1 MTNNTK
7 VPLEEP
13 TLTDR
18 LRKIFHV
25 PIEKTGMYLYQIGV
39 KPNFLTFTGVLGTLI
54 GAYFV
59 AKGQLTLGGIII
71 MAMGPIDFL
80 DGAVARAMG
89 EPEAFGAFVDSV
101 SDRYIELIIF
111 GSLIWYY
118 AVDGEMAGAFLA
130 FIAASGS
137 VLVSYVRARAQSLG
151 YEAKVGILTRVERFV
166 VIGPTI
172 IFQIPIVGV
181 AIVAVLANFTAFQRI
196 FFVRRQAK
204 GNPGKKND

>member
-1 MTNNTK
+1 MANKIETQQ
-7 VPLEEP
+7 EAP

-18 LRKIFHV
+18 LRRIFEV
-25 PIEKTGMYLYQIGV
+25 PIETVGMFLHKLGV
-39 KPNFLTFTGVLGTLI
+39 KPNILTFSGVIGTAV

-59 AKGQLTLGGIII
+59 ANGQLTLGGIII

-80 DGAVARAMG
+80 DGAVARARG

-101 SDRYIELIIF
+101 SDRYIELMIY
-111 GSLIWYY
+111 GGLLWYY
-118 AVDGEMAGAFLA
+118 AIDGEMIGAVLTFLA
-130 FIAASGS
+130 AAGS

-172 IFQIPIVGV
+172 IFRIPLVGV
-181 AIVAVLANFTAFQRI
+181 AIVAVLANFTAIQRI
-196 FFVRRQAK
+196 FFVRKQAK
-204 GNPGKKND
+204 NN

>member
-1 MTNNTK
+1 MTKDLET
-7 VPLEEP
+7 PLEQP

-18 LRKIFHV
+18 LRKIFEI
-25 PIEKTGMYLYQIGV
+25 PIEATGMFLYKLGV
-39 KPNFLTFTGVLGTLI
+39 KPNILTFSGVLGTLI
-54 GAYFV
+54 GSYFV
-59 AKGQLTLGGIII
+59 AKGELTLGGIII

-118 AVDGEMAGAFLA
+118 AIDGEMAGAFLA
-130 FIAASGS
+130 FLAASGS

-151 YEAKVGILTRVERFV
+151 YEAKVGVLTRVERFV

-196 FFVRRQAK
+196 FFVKRQAK
-204 GNPGKKND
+204 GNSGKNND

>member
-1 MTNNTK
+1 VTNDLET
-7 VPLEEP
+7 PLEQL

-18 LRKIFHV
+18 LRKFFEI
-25 PIEKTGMYLYQIGV
+25 PIEATGMFLYKLGV
-39 KPNFLTFTGVLGTLI
+39 KPNILTFSGVLGTLI
-54 GAYFV
+54 GSYFV
-59 AKGQLTLGGIII
+59 AKGELTLGGIII

-101 SDRYIELIIF
+101 SDRYIELIIY

-118 AVDGEMAGAFLA
+118 AIDGEMAGVFLA
-130 FIAASGS
+130 FLAASGS
-137 VLVSYVRARAQSLG
+137 ILVSYVRARAQSLG

-196 FFVRRQAK
+196 FFVKRQAK
-204 GNPGKKND
+204 GHLGKNND

>member
-1 MTNNTK
+1 VANNIDTK
-7 VPLEEP
+7 PEAP
-13 TLTDR
+13 TLTER
-18 LRKIFHV
+18 LRRIFEV
-25 PIEKTGMYLYQIGV
+25 PIEKVGMFLYRLGV
-39 KPNFLTFTGVLGTLI
+39 KPNIMTFSGVIGTAV

-59 AKGQLTLGGIII
+59 AMGKLTLGGIII

-80 DGAVARAMG
+80 DGAVARARG

-101 SDRYIELIIF
+101 SDRYIELMIY
-111 GSLIWYY
+111 GGLLWYF
-118 AVDGEMAGAFLA
+118 AVDGQIIGAVLTFL
-130 FIAASGS
+130 AASGS

-172 IFQIPIVGV
+172 VFKIPLVGV

-196 FFVRRQAK
+196 FYVRKQAK
-204 GNPGKKND
+204 PNKDAK

>member
-1 MTNNTK
+1 VTNNIETQQ
-7 VPLEEP
+7 EEP

-18 LRKIFHV
+18 LRKIFEI
-25 PIEKTGMYLYQIGV
+25 PIEKTGEFLYKMGV
-39 KPNFLTFTGVLGTLI
+39 KPNLMTFSGVIGTAV

-80 DGAVARAMG
+80 DGAVARARG

-101 SDRYIELIIF
+101 SDRYIELMIF
-111 GSLIWYY
+111 GGLLWYY
-118 AVDGEMAGAFLA
+118 AINTEMVGAVLTFLA
-130 FIAASGS
+130 ACGS

-151 YEAKVGILTRVERFV
+151 DEAKVGILTRVERFV

-172 IFQIPIVGV
+172 IFGVPHIGV
-181 AIVAVLANFTAFQRI
+181 AIVALLANFTAIQRI
-196 FFVRRQAK
+196 FYVRKQAK
-204 GNPGKKND
+204 QPSRKNDD